1 MKDGVVGELMS
12 EGRYCWVVRCLFLSK
27 VSAIYMISYVLTTI
41 VHTGKL
47 FRGICH
53 SKPSSY

>member
-1 MKDGVVGELMS
+1 MS
-12 EGRYCWVVRCLFLSK
+12 EGRCCWVVRCLFLSK
-27 VSAIYMISYVLTTI
+27 ASAMFYMISYVLTTM

-47 FRGICH
+47 FGGIYH